1 MAQTLKNHKNE
12 SKHTF
17 LFAAQPIM
25 KLDWHD
31 ESRWLSLISV
41 LNEFFSAGRPL
52 LMWSVEWKPVNTIDN
67 TNITGIRKATQYNQK
82 YLRDSLA

>member
-31 ESRWLSLISV
+31 ESRWLSLFMSFKWV
-41 LNEFFSAGRPL
+41 FLC
-52 LMWSVEWKPVNTIDN
+52 WSTTTHVECWVETCE
-67 TNITGIRKATQYNQK
+67 YNW
-82 YLRDSLA
+82 